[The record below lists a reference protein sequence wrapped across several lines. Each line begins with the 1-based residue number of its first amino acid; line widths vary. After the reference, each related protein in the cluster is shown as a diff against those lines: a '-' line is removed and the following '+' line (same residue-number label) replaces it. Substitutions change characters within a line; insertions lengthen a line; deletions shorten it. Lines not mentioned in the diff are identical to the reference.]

1 MRPMYES
8 QQDRS
13 HEAQVIARL
22 CSAWKCDAKKMPAAY
37 PMDWSLQK
45 DGSVKAL
52 AEIKFRNASYPTY
65 IVSLRKYSDMLNLHQ
80 ASGLPCLLVVCW
92 PENGRR
98 VVKYTAIKRQP
109 AKVIHGGRTD
119 RGDSQDVEPMAE
131 IAMTE
136 FTRVGEL

>member
-1 MRPMYES
+1 MYES
-8 QQDRS
+8 AQDKS

-22 CSAWKCDAKKMPAAY
+22 CSAWGCDAKKMPAAY
-37 PMDWSLQK
+37 PMDWSLKKGQE
-45 DGSVKAL
+45 VKAL

-92 PENGRR
+92 PEDGRR
-98 VVKYTAIKRQP
+98 VIKYTAVTNKP

-131 IAMTE
+131 IPMSE
-136 FTRVGEL
+136 FRNVGTL